1 VSKVANEAINQN
13 QLFLQFAG
21 KPNRNGTIEFFTDS
35 GRTILKNI
43 FSDEALTVAQ
53 SNPYT
58 LDDTGRI
65 SEAGEGEVHYTGTA
79 TLVHEDNNGFEFR
92 QDDEVVVSPD
102 GEASSI
108 TINEQ
113 SVASMVVN
121 LTLEVGAIVKT
132 EGYYFPNPHGSAR
145 YVIVPGDT
153 GTADGFRFI
162 NLGNGFQAQ
171 LLDLEENHNFLV
183 AGARGDGASDDTKPM
198 QAVIKFGGDIKVE
211 GSFSFVGTNLL
222 ISKNVRFVGAGEMKQ
237 RDGSA
242 GDFLQITS
250 VDVTLV
256 KFRDVIL
263 NGNQPNVDPLNAT
276 VGWAIE

>member
-1 VSKVANEAINQN
+1 MSNEAINQN

-21 KPNRNGTIEFFTDS
+21 RPNANGQIEFFADS
-35 GRTILKNI
+35 SRTTLKDI
-43 FSDEALTVAQ
+43 FSDEGLSVAQ

-65 SEAGEGEVHYTGTA
+65 SNAGEGEVHYEGTA
-79 TLVHEDNNGFEFR
+79 TLVHTDMDDYEFR
-92 QDDEVVVSPD
+92 QDDDVVVSSKGD
-102 GEASSI
+102 AASFA
-108 TINEQ
+108 INEQ
-113 SVASMVVN
+113 SVASMVAN
-121 LTLEVGAIVKT
+121 LALNVGNLVKT
-132 EGYYFPNPHGSAR
+132 NGYYFPNAHGGAR
-145 YVIVPGDT
+145 YLIVAGGT
-153 GTADGFRFI
+153 GTVDSFHYI

-183 AGARGDGASDDTKPM
+183 AGARGDGASNDTTAM
-198 QAVIKFGGDIKVE
+198 QAVINLGGDIRVE
-211 GSFSFVGTNLL
+211 GGFSFVGTNLS
-222 ISKNVRFVGAGEMKQ
+222 IVKNVRFIGAGEMKQ

-263 NGNQPNVDPLNAT
+263 NGNQPNVDPDNAT
-276 VGWAIE
+276 VGWIL

>member
-1 VSKVANEAINQN
+1 MANEAINQN
-13 QLFLQFAG
+13 QLFHQFAG
-21 KPNRNGTIEFFTDS
+21 LQNANGQIEFFTDS
-35 GRTILKNI
+35 GRLTLKDI

-65 SEAGEGEVHYTGTA
+65 SNAGEGEVHYEGTA
-79 TLVHEDNNGFEFR
+79 TLVHTDVNDYEFR
-92 QDDEVVVSPD
+92 QDDEVVVSSPGD
-102 GEASSI
+102 PNAFAL
-108 TINEQ
+108 NEQ

-121 LTLEVGAIVKT
+121 LTLAIGNLVKT
-132 EGYYFPNPHGSAR
+132 TGYYFPNPHGGAR
-145 YVIVPGDT
+145 YLIVAGGT
-153 GTADGFRFI
+153 GTTDGFHFI

-183 AGARGDGASDDTKPM
+183 AGARGDGASNDTSPM
-198 QAVIKFGGDIKVE
+198 QAVINFGGDIKVE
-211 GSFSFVGTNLL
+211 GGFSFVGTNLL
-222 ISKNVRFVGAGEMKQ
+222 IGKNVRFVGSGEMKQ

-250 VDVTLV
+250 VDVTIV

-263 NGNQPNVDPLNAT
+263 NGNQPNTDPQNAT
-276 VGWAIE
+276 VGWKLDG